1 MRNFAAQTR
10 TQMKEMQFVALVLM
24 TLLTMKLLVL
34 PRRAASST
42 SLSRARWLMAG
53 GTALLGVHFLLQ
65 YRLGLREMGVTQ
77 AVMLNLFLF
86 IPASWLMQMAVIY
99 LQRQGRIWLWDKL
112 LGIIAWVLVIVLL
125 GVAAAIDGQPLLS
138 DTPQLHYAEVAASCC
153 YLAMQGY
160 YTWRQLSNLRAMRSA
175 LANYYD
181 LDMNGLLRWMQLSIF
196 ILVILAL
203 MVPLLIFAPDYILA
217 FFGVTCFAG
226 IFYLVDSFCLYV
238 VSTAPAKVMEAE
250 QSEDESEHDDE
261 GSSQTISD
269 EALLRV
275 ESAVAQWTAAG
286 GHLKNGLKL
295 PNAAEEMH
303 IPRYLLS
310 FWLKQSGRHYS
321 EWLTDLRIEEA
332 KRVLLEHPEWS
343 NEAVAQ
349 HCGFSDRCYF
359 QKKFKEATGLTPAQF
374 IA

>member
-1 MRNFAAQTR
+1 
-10 TQMKEMQFVALVLM
+10 MKEMQFVALVLM

-34 PRRAASST
+34 PRRAASNSAV
-42 SLSRARWLMAG
+42 SRARWLMAG
-53 GTALLGVHFLLQ
+53 GTALLGVQFLMQ

-99 LQRQGRIWLWDKL
+99 LQRQGRIWLGDKL
-112 LGIIAWVLVIVLL
+112 VGIIAWGIVIVLL
-125 GVAAAIDGQPLLS
+125 GVAAAIDGQPFLS
-138 DTPQLHYAEVAASCC
+138 DTPQLRIAEVVASFC
-153 YLAMQGY
+153 YLVMQGY

-269 EALLRV
+269 EALQRV

-310 FWLKQSGRHYS
+310 VWLKQSGRHYS

-332 KRVLLEHPEWS
+332 KRVLREHPEWS

>member
-1 MRNFAAQTR
+1 
-10 TQMKEMQFVALVLM
+10 MKEMQFVALVLM

-53 GTALLGVHFLLQ
+53 GTALLGVQFLMQ

-99 LQRQGRIWLWDKL
+99 LQRQGRIWLGDKL
-112 LGIIAWVLVIVLL
+112 VGIIAWGIVIVLL
-125 GVAAAIDGQPLLS
+125 GVAAAIDGQPFLS
-138 DTPQLHYAEVAASCC
+138 DTPQLRIAEVVASFC
-153 YLAMQGY
+153 YLVMQGY

-217 FFGVTCFAG
+217 FFGVTYFAG
-226 IFYLVDSFCLYV
+226 IFYLFDSFCLYV

-250 QSEDESEHDDE
+250 QNEDESEHDDE

-269 EALLRV
+269 EALQRV

-310 FWLKQSGRHYS
+310 VWLKQSGRHYS

-332 KRVLLEHPEWS
+332 KRVLREHPEWS

>member
-1 MRNFAAQTR
+1 
-10 TQMKEMQFVALVLM
+10 MKEMQFVALVLM

-34 PRRAASST
+34 PRRAASNSAV
-42 SLSRARWLMAG
+42 SRARWLMAG

-112 LGIIAWVLVIVLL
+112 VGVIAWGIVIVLL

-138 DTPQLHYAEVAASCC
+138 DTPQLHYAEVAASGC
-153 YLAMQGY
+153 YLLMQGY

-250 QSEDESEHDDE
+250 QNEDESEHEDE

-269 EALLRV
+269 EALQRV

-310 FWLKQSGRHYS
+310 VWLKQSGRHYS

-332 KRVLLEHPEWS
+332 KRVLSEHPEWS

>member
-1 MRNFAAQTR
+1 
-10 TQMKEMQFVALVLM
+10 MKEMQFVALVLM

-53 GTALLGVHFLLQ
+53 GTALLGVQFLLQ
-65 YRLGLREMGVTQ
+65 YRLGLRDMGVTQ

-99 LQRQGRIWLWDKL
+99 LQRQGRIWLGDKL
-112 LGIIAWVLVIVLL
+112 VGIIAWVIVIVLL
-125 GVAAAIDGQPLLS
+125 GVAAAIDGQPFLS
-138 DTPQLHYAEVAASCC
+138 DTPQLRIAEVVASFC
-153 YLAMQGY
+153 YLVMQGY

-181 LDMNGLLRWMQLSIF
+181 LDTDGLLRWMQFSIF
-196 ILVILAL
+196 ILVILAM
-203 MVPLLIFAPDYILA
+203 MVPLLIFAPDYVLA
-217 FFGVTCFAG
+217 LFGVMCFVG

-238 VSTAPAKVMEAE
+238 VSSAPQKVMEAE
-250 QSEDESEHDDE
+250 QNEDESELEDQE
-261 GSSQTISD
+261 NNYMVSN
-269 EALLRV
+269 EALQRV
-275 ESAVAQWTAAG
+275 EKAVEQWTASG

-310 FWLKQSGRHYS
+310 VWLKQSGHHYS
-321 EWLTDLRIEEA
+321 EWLTQLRIDEA
-332 KRVLLEHPEWS
+332 KRVLREHPEWS

-349 HCGFSDRCYF
+349 HCGFSDRSYF
-359 QKKFKEATGLTPAQF
+359 QKKFKEATGLTPTQF
-374 IA
+374 LGSIMNNVS